1 MHLEESITKLR
12 GEFDEHIKHLR
23 TQLNEVEDKVI
34 SLQEAHRKEAD
45 KEAQIRGRV
54 ARVDDWMNDLQEQV
68 NRLNGE
74 MANVQTSTAKTARDT
89 RNAETEIGTLSRRVQ
104 EVQEKVGI
112 AGRADPEQH
121 VEELEKRIDEQDQV
135 IAGLKEELQRVLAT
149 LGHIV
154 VSGGGLGAL
163 RKSSGSS

>member
-12 GEFDEHIKHLR
+12 GEFDEHIKHLQ

-34 SLQEAHRKEAD
+34 SLQEANRKEAD
-45 KEAQIRGRV
+45 REAQIRGRL

-68 NRLNGE
+68 NKLNTN
-74 MANVQTSTAKTARDT
+74 MAEVQASTEKTARYT
-89 RNAETEIGTLSRRVQ
+89 RNAETQIGTLSRRVQ
-104 EVQEKVGI
+104 EVHERVGI

-135 IAGLKEELQRVLAT
+135 IGSLKEELQRVLAT

-154 VSGGGLGAL
+154 VSGTLHKSPGL
-163 RKSSGSS
+163 S